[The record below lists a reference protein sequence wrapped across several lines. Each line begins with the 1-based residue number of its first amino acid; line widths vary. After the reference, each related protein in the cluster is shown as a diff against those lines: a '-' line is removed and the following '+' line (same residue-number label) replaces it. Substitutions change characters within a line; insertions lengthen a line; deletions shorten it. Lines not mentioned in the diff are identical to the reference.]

1 MIPSHLAF
9 MPSRYDTYMKAAMD
23 LENDI
28 KEKYDRDITDM
39 LLEDLALM
47 VRIIIRSPCAA

>member
-47 VRIIIRSPCAA
+47 VRVIIRSPCAA